1 MTITIDK
8 PIDPERV
15 PMNKEEATKDLL
27 DVKKVLDSL
36 GVKFFLGYG
45 VVLGIIREKDFID
58 FDDDIDIIITQKLT
72 YKERKRIA
80 WALWDIG
87 FTGIDNIVWNVYGRF
102 EAAELGYNGTEET
115 GIIPCK
121 RSVPISIMFYKDTGE
136 EWLCIPKKGGIP
148 VLAVPYKFLEKG
160 EWVKFKGEKF
170 LIPSPKIEYLEFLYG
185 KDWKIPKEGAHAKQ
199 YWEIHD
205 KNELAKKYFEIE

>member
-1 MTITIDK
+1 MTEIIK
-8 PIDPERV
+8 NPIEPPRI
-15 PMNKEEATKDLL
+15 PMDREMAKKDLL
-27 DVKKVLDSL
+27 DVKRVLDSK
-36 GVKFFLGYG
+36 GVQFFLGYG
-45 VVLGIIREKDFID
+45 VVLGIVREKDFIK
-58 FDDDIDIIITQKLT
+58 FDDDIDIIIIQKLT
-72 YKERKRIA
+72 YRQRKEIA

-87 FTGIDNIVWNVYGRF
+87 FTSPDDVVWNVYGRY
-102 EAAELGYNGTEET
+102 EMSEGGYNGTEIT

-121 RSVPISIMFYKDTGE
+121 RNVPVSIMFYYDNGE

-185 KDWKIPKEGAHAKQ
+185 KDWKTPKEGEHAKQ
-199 YWEIHD
+199 YWQIHD
-205 KNELAKKYFEIE
+205 KKALMEKYFEL